1 MKPLDVW
8 LNNFNG
14 YPIIV
19 KNYKRG
25 TQAITSRRKQ
35 CDFVAIIGYN
45 RLDVFKALESEKL
58 ISPVVKKG
66 GNYMAVVA
74 KGDYYDRQIL

>member
-1 MKPLDVW
+1 MSLLDVW
-8 LNNFNG
+8 LNHYNG

-19 KNYKRG
+19 KRYNNG
-25 TQAITSRRKQ
+25 VMAITSRRKQ

-66 GNYMAVVA
+66 GNYMAIIA
-74 KGDYYDRQIL
+74 KGEYYAR